1 MYAPYV
7 SVEALAGFLLLLPKS
22 SAHNWWGQY
31 L

>member
-1 MYAPYV
+1 M